1 MAVDIQRLKKVLK
14 SMFLT
19 KYKPNRPVAQV
30 FTALIAIKI
39 VAFGLLG
46 ASSAHADS
54 PAPRVTPLPV
64 YQQECA
70 SCHIAYP
77 PGMLP
82 AASWQRLMGGL
93 SKHFGTDA
101 SLDAAQVREIGTWLQ
116 AHAGT
121 YKRVSEE
128 PGQDRISKSAWF
140 VRKHREVDSQIW
152 KQPAVKSVANCAA
165 CHTGAERGSFR
176 ESDLQFPKGLDARF
190 RRGWSD

>member
-30 FTALIAIKI
+30 FTALMAIKI

-101 SLDAAQVREIGTWLQ
+101 SLDPASQADIAAWLKS
-116 AHAGT
+116 HAGT
-121 YKRVSEE
+121 DRRTSEA
-128 PGQDRISKSAWF
+128 PPQDRISKSSWF
-140 VRKHREVDSQIW
+140 VGKHDEVSASTW
-152 KQPAVKSVANCAA
+152 KRASVGSPAHCVA
-165 CHTGAERGSFR
+165 CHAGAAKGDFNEHAVRI
-176 ESDLQFPKGLDARF
+176 PK
-190 RRGWSD
+190 